1 MLDENTNLTSF
12 EKNNLETKEDR
23 YFSFIEKKKLK
34 IYLVVN
40 TYLSYSINI

>member
-23 YFSFIEKKKLK
+23 YFSFIDKKEIKDLFSNK
-34 IYLVVN
+34 IF
-40 TYLSYSINI
+40 I